1 MNLKLILIFLL
12 TLFSS
17 IEDKAEKQLTKYYD
31 YEVIL
36 SEGQPFYNGKIY
48 EMLNNTDFV
57 YIGKSRSKFEAFD
70 FMVLF
75 DNTKTIKL
83 VKVLVYRE
91 NYGGEIGS
99 KRWLRQWI
107 GINKPKHMIDA
118 ISGATISVH
127 SLKQSINTLLT
138 KLVLNERNSY

>member
-1 MNLKLILIFLL
+1 MIQVMLLLSLFFTNLE
-12 TLFSS
+12 S
-17 IEDKAEKQLTKYYD
+17 KAEKYLTKYYD
-31 YEVIL
+31 SEVIL
-36 SEGQPFYNGKIY
+36 SEGEPFYDGKIY
-48 EMLNNTDFV
+48 RMLNTTDFV
-57 YIGKSRSKFEAFD
+57 YIGKSRSKFEYFD

-75 DNTKTIKL
+75 DETKTIKL

-107 GINKPKHMIDA
+107 GISKPKYMVDA

-138 KLVLNERNSY
+138 KI